1 MHMTMDAKNSK
12 QVNFIGQAQLTPV
25 VPLPDGLGESG
36 LLVALGK
43 MHKSK
48 TAPLLGEIE
57 SLPQVE
63 ASFDSFD
70 FLVASTNSNLEDLLS
85 ASMRLV
91 KTHPGLKLVLV
102 DSQEAPLLED
112 EVLPEGVESV
122 VQVTEEQA
130 EAGRGLLFQQASILA
145 GQSAGRAAYVA
156 FIMEAKIETG
166 ARIAIATTNLTPRL
180 LGVD

>member
-1 MHMTMDAKNSK
+1 MTMDAKNSK
-12 QVNFIGQAQLTPV
+12 QVNFIGRAQLTPV

-36 LLVALGK
+36 LLVALGN

-48 TAPLLGEIE
+48 TAPLLEDLE
-57 SLPQVE
+57 RPRVE
-63 ASFDSFD
+63 ASLGSFD
-70 FLVASTNSNLEDLLS
+70 FLVASTNSNLEALLS
-85 ASMRLV
+85 ASMHLANL
-91 KTHPGLKLVLV
+91 HPGLKVVLV

-112 EVLPEGVESV
+112 DELPQGVESV

-145 GQSAGRAAYVA
+145 GQNAGRAAYVA
-156 FIMEAKIETG
+156 FVMEAKIETG

>member
-1 MHMTMDAKNSK
+1 MTMDAKNSK
-12 QVNFIGQAQLTPV
+12 QVNFIGRAQLTPV

-36 LLVALGK
+36 LLVALGN

-48 TAPLLGEIE
+48 TAPLLEEIE
-57 SLPQVE
+57 RPGVE
-63 ASFDSFD
+63 ASLESFD
-70 FLVASTNSNLEDLLS
+70 FLVASTNTNLEDLLS
-85 ASMRLV
+85 ASMHLA
-91 KTHPGLKLVLV
+91 KLHPGLKVVLV
-102 DSQEAPLLED
+102 DSQEAPLLEED
-112 EVLPEGVESV
+112 ELPQGVESV

-145 GQSAGRAAYVA
+145 GKNAGRAAYVA

>member
-1 MHMTMDAKNSK
+1 MTMDAKNSK
-12 QVNFIGQAQLTPV
+12 QVNFIGRAQLTPV

-36 LLVALGK
+36 LLVALGN

-48 TAPLLGEIE
+48 TAPLLEDLE
-57 SLPQVE
+57 RPRVE
-63 ASFDSFD
+63 ASLGSFD
-70 FLVASTNSNLEDLLS
+70 FLVASTNSNLEGLLS
-85 ASMRLV
+85 ASMHLANL
-91 KTHPGLKLVLV
+91 HPGLKVVLV

-112 EVLPEGVESV
+112 DELPQGVESV

-145 GQSAGRAAYVA
+145 GQNAGRAAYVA
-156 FIMEAKIETG
+156 FVMEAKIETG

>member
-1 MHMTMDAKNSK
+1 MTMDAKNSK
-12 QVNFIGQAQLTPV
+12 QVNFIGRAQLTPV
-25 VPLPDGLGESG
+25 LPLPDGLGESG
-36 LLVALGK
+36 LLVALGN

-48 TAPLLGEIE
+48 TAPLLEDLE
-57 SLPQVE
+57 RPRVE
-63 ASFDSFD
+63 ASLGSFD
-70 FLVASTNSNLEDLLS
+70 FLVASTNSNLEGLLS
-85 ASMRLV
+85 ASMHLANL
-91 KTHPGLKLVLV
+91 HPGLKVVLV

-112 EVLPEGVESV
+112 DELPQGVESV

-145 GQSAGRAAYVA
+145 GQNAGRAAYVA
-156 FIMEAKIETG
+156 FVMEAKIETG

>member
-1 MHMTMDAKNSK
+1 MTMDAKNSK
-12 QVNFIGQAQLTPV
+12 QVNFIGRAQLTPV

-36 LLVALGK
+36 LLVALGN

-48 TAPLLGEIE
+48 TAPLLEDLERRG
-57 SLPQVE
+57 VE
-63 ASFDSFD
+63 ASLGSFD
-70 FLVASTNSNLEDLLS
+70 FLVASTNSNLEGLLS
-85 ASMRLV
+85 ASMHLANL
-91 KTHPGLKLVLV
+91 HPGLKVVLV

-112 EVLPEGVESV
+112 DELPQGVESV

-145 GQSAGRAAYVA
+145 GQNAGRAAYVA
-156 FIMEAKIETG
+156 FVMEAKIETG

>member
-12 QVNFIGQAQLTPV
+12 QVNFIGRAQLTPV

-36 LLVALGK
+36 LLVALGN

-57 SLPQVE
+57 RPRVE
-63 ASFDSFD
+63 ASLESFD
-70 FLVASTNSNLEDLLS
+70 FLVASTHSNLEDLLS
-85 ASMRLV
+85 ASMRLA
-91 KTHPGLKLVLV
+91 KLHPGLKVVLV

-112 EVLPEGVESV
+112 DELPQGVESV

-145 GQSAGRAAYVA
+145 GQNAGRAAYVA

-166 ARIAIATTNLTPRL
+166 ARIAVATTNLTPRL